1 MVPTCFQATRIL
13 YPVHRGST
21 VMIILTGIKI
31 HGLFLYKERKL
42 PLTVKCAIYLYLV
55 KRVILSSVCGF

>member
-1 MVPTCFQATRIL
+1 MVPTYFQATRIFIPRASSFNCYD
-13 YPVHRGST
+13 YPNWY
-21 VMIILTGIKI
+21 KN